1 MAWQANVAITITIWR
16 VRLPLLLSSHL
27 KIRNKILQLFSK
39 KSTFIVLSFF
49 LQINLTSRCRC
60 DQWARILSKGP
71 VWSGVPTHKWV
82 GKPDNK
88 RNNTLLITFINSF
101 EWRSGWFV
109 EQIPF
114 SLWDILVSLWLCD
127 EWDQRDERADY
138 SFKRKRGVKDNIVWT
153 IVHTHTHMERKSHLW
168 KTVGGNLAPMMICP
182 AVIDAWYVIF
192 KQEHQRWRYSTVIL
206 SVWKD
211 FNKEK
216 RKNKGI
222 RFNYWNGGGLLSTCF
237 FYIGFRIFGAPH

>member
-1 MAWQANVAITITIWR
+1 MEGEIAFTFVIRQIDII
-16 VRLPLLLSSHL
+16 PHL
-27 KIRNKILQLFSK
+27 KIRNKILQMFSK

-49 LQINLTSRCRC
+49 LQINLTSWCRC
-60 DQWARILSKGP
+60 DQWTRMLSKGP

-138 SFKRKRGVKDNIVWT
+138 SYKRKREVKDNIVWT
-153 IVHTHTHMERKSHLW
+153 IVHTHTW
-168 KTVGGNLAPMMICP
+168 KENLICGRRSGETWHQW
-182 AVIDAWYVIF
+182 WYA
-192 KQEHQRWRYSTVIL
+192 
-206 SVWKD
+206 
-211 FNKEK
+211 
-216 RKNKGI
+216 
-222 RFNYWNGGGLLSTCF
+222 LL
-237 FYIGFRIFGAPH
+237 

>member
-1 MAWQANVAITITIWR
+1 MISGQEYWV
-16 VRLPLLLSSHL
+16 
-27 KIRNKILQLFSK
+27 IL
-39 KSTFIVLSFF
+39 
-49 LQINLTSRCRC
+49 
-60 DQWARILSKGP
+60 RILSKGP
-71 VWSGVPTHKWV
+71 VYPPKTHKSKWV
-82 GKPDNK
+82 GNPDWQ

-138 SFKRKRGVKDNIVWT
+138 SYKRKREVKDNIVWT

-168 KTVGGNLAPMMICP
+168 KTLGGNLAPMMICP
-182 AVIDAWYVIF
+182 AVIDVWYVIF
-192 KQEHQRWRYSTVIL
+192 KQDHQRWRYSTVIL
-206 SVWKD
+206 WNDLSTCLVSIWKD

-216 RKNKGI
+216 RKNKE
-222 RFNYWNGGGLLSTCF
+222 
-237 FYIGFRIFGAPH
+237 